1 MNRRAV
7 GYDIYS
13 EPNRR
18 AAVQKAVA
26 TGTAA
31 MTARIILVQEDA
43 DAEIS
48 PQFGVLL
55 VQPTFDLSQDI
66 STPAARAGAINV
78 LLVAAF
84 RMGDLMDSVLA
95 RQSIVQDNGLDV
107 RLFEAQ
113 TAHPERLLFASDT
126 VVDGPREFTSSI
138 SLYGRDWTFQITG
151 ARVQSG
157 AVNASSPMIIL
168 NSGILL
174 SLLISAF
181 LWTQSM
187 RAREGRIAA
196 AATQENN
203 VHVQS
208 LMHEVN
214 HRSKNLLT
222 VVRAIARLTAT
233 SDPKEF
239 LANFSK
245 RIEALAAS
253 QDLLARSAWKGT
265 QIRDLVSSQLAH
277 HEDLIGTRIFAHGP
291 TFQMQAAAQTLGM
304 AIHELATNAGKYGAL
319 SNDTGRV
326 TINWQILPGA
336 NGEDRLNITWIESGG
351 PTVVAPDHRG
361 FGSVVLGRMAEHG
374 LNGAARTEFGPGGLD
389 GISVARQ
396 RRRWSRGRPHPQLP
410 LDPRGLR
417 GYTPLVGAFR
427 PTHMY

>member
-1 MNRRAV
+1 
-7 GYDIYS
+7 
-13 EPNRR
+13 
-18 AAVQKAVA
+18 
-26 TGTAA
+26 
-31 MTARIILVQEDA
+31 
-43 DAEIS
+43 
-48 PQFGVLL
+48 
-55 VQPTFDLSQDI
+55 
-66 STPAARAGAINV
+66 
-78 LLVAAF
+78 
-84 RMGDLMDSVLA
+84 
-95 RQSIVQDNGLDV
+95 
-107 RLFEAQ
+107 
-113 TAHPERLLFASDT
+113 
-126 VVDGPREFTSSI
+126 
-138 SLYGRDWTFQITG
+138 
-151 ARVQSG
+151 
-157 AVNASSPMIIL
+157 
-168 NSGILL
+168 
-174 SLLISAF
+174 
-181 LWTQSM
+181 M

-233 SDPKEF
+233 SDPNEF

-265 QIRDLVSSQLAH
+265 QIRDLVSYQLAH

>member
-1 MNRRAV
+1 M
-7 GYDIYS
+7 
-13 EPNRR
+13 
-18 AAVQKAVA
+18 
-26 TGTAA
+26 
-31 MTARIILVQEDA
+31 QEDA

-55 VQPTFDLSQDI
+55 VQPTFDLFQDI
-66 STPAARAGAINV
+66 STPAARAAAINV

-181 LWTQSM
+181 LGTQSM
-187 RAREGRIAA
+187 RACEGRIAA

-233 SDPKEF
+233 SDPTKF

-277 HEDLIGTRIFAHGP
+277 HEDLIGTLILRMVPRFRCRRRRKR
-291 TFQMQAAAQTLGM
+291 
-304 AIHELATNAGKYGAL
+304 LAWRFT
-319 SNDTGRV
+319 
-326 TINWQILPGA
+326 NWQPMVVNTA
-336 NGEDRLNITWIESGG
+336 PCPMTRGG
-351 PTVVAPDHRG
+351 SRSTGKSYRE
-361 FGSVVLGRMAEHG
+361 RT
-374 LNGAARTEFGPGGLD
+374 ARIG
-389 GISVARQ
+389 
-396 RRRWSRGRPHPQLP
+396 
-410 LDPRGLR
+410 
-417 GYTPLVGAFR
+417 
-427 PTHMY
+427 

>member
-7 GYDIYS
+7 EYDIYS

-84 RMGDLMDSVLA
+84 RMDDLMDSVLA

-107 RLFEAQ
+107 RLFDAQ
-113 TAHPERLLFASDT
+113 TAHPKRLLFASDT
-126 VVDGPREFTSSI
+126 VVDGPREFISSI

-265 QIRDLVSSQLAH
+265 QIRDLVSS
-277 HEDLIGTRIFAHGP
+277 
-291 TFQMQAAAQTLGM
+291 
-304 AIHELATNAGKYGAL
+304 
-319 SNDTGRV
+319 
-326 TINWQILPGA
+326 
-336 NGEDRLNITWIESGG
+336 
-351 PTVVAPDHRG
+351 
-361 FGSVVLGRMAEHG
+361 
-374 LNGAARTEFGPGGLD
+374 
-389 GISVARQ
+389 
-396 RRRWSRGRPHPQLP
+396 
-410 LDPRGLR
+410 
-417 GYTPLVGAFR
+417 
-427 PTHMY
+427 

>member
-1 MNRRAV
+1 LDV
-7 GYDIYS
+7 KFYS

-66 STPAARAGAINV
+66 STPAARAGAIHV

-95 RQSIVQDNGLDV
+95 RQSTVQDNGLDV

-157 AVNASSPMIIL
+157 AVNASSPMIIH

-181 LWTQSM
+181 LRM
-187 RAREGRIAA
+187 VPRFRCR
-196 AATQENN
+196 
-203 VHVQS
+203 
-208 LMHEVN
+208 
-214 HRSKNLLT
+214 RRRK
-222 VVRAIARLTAT
+222 RL
-233 SDPKEF
+233 
-239 LANFSK
+239 
-245 RIEALAAS
+245 
-253 QDLLARSAWKGT
+253 AWRFT
-265 QIRDLVSSQLAH
+265 
-277 HEDLIGTRIFAHGP
+277 
-291 TFQMQAAAQTLGM
+291 
-304 AIHELATNAGKYGAL
+304 
-319 SNDTGRV
+319 
-326 TINWQILPGA
+326 NWQPMVVNTA
-336 NGEDRLNITWIESGG
+336 PCPMTRGG
-351 PTVVAPDHRG
+351 SRSTGKSYRE
-361 FGSVVLGRMAEHG
+361 RT
-374 LNGAARTEFGPGGLD
+374 ARIG
-389 GISVARQ
+389 
-396 RRRWSRGRPHPQLP
+396 
-410 LDPRGLR
+410 
-417 GYTPLVGAFR
+417 
-427 PTHMY
+427 